1 MSINWSLLALTIIG
15 AAGFGLVIFHAVA
28 WFYHFRYYVKQ
39 REQAEDWKCQ
49 PKRFLSDKLH
59 RQSIWLASLNMTI
72 GGVITG
78 IMIYA
83 IMEHGLPNQLYYDVS
98 EMGWAYTILSI
109 PVVFIII
116 DASAYYVHRTLH
128 IKWLFKR
135 VHRHHHKYIATTPF
149 AAIAMHPF
157 ELMSLQ
163 AAAFA
168 LIFIVPLHP
177 AVMGIVM
184 IYILIFNII
193 DHSGVDLESVIPWQP
208 PSAYHDDH
216 HVHFHVNFGQ
226 HLMFWDRIHGTLR
239 LPGREY
245 GKDIF
250 GGRGVAMP
258 KGRAVKDRFTG
269 Y

>member
-1 MSINWSLLALTIIG
+1 M
-15 AAGFGLVIFHAVA
+15 
-28 WFYHFRYYVKQ
+28 
-39 REQAEDWKCQ
+39 
-49 PKRFLSDKLH
+49 
-59 RQSIWLASLNMTI
+59 NMTI

-78 IMIYA
+78 FMIYG
-83 IMEHGLPNQLYYDVS
+83 IQHGLPNQLYFDVA
-98 EMGWAYTILSI
+98 EKGWAYTILSV
-109 PVVFIII
+109 PLVFIVI
-116 DASAYYVHRTLH
+116 DAGAYYVHRALH

-135 VHRHHHKYIATTPF
+135 VHRHHHKYIATTSF
-149 AAIAMHPF
+149 AAVAMHPV

-177 AVMGIVM
+177 AVMGFVM
-184 IYILIFNII
+184 IYILVFNII

-245 GKDIF
+245 GASIF

-258 KGRAVKDRFTG
+258 KGRAVKDDFEG